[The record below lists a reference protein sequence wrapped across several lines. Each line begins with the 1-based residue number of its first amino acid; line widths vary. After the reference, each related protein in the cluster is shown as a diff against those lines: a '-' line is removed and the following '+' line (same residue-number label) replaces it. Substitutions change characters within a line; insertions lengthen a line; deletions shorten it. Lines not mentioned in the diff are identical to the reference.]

1 MGKGIARN
9 AAAAELEVHAWN
21 RTAAKL
27 EDLADTSGV
36 ETFATAREAVADV
49 DVVVT
54 MLSDADATIGLEG
67 SERCAALA
75 RDRGL
80 I

>member
-1 MGKGIARN
+1 
-9 AAAAELEVHAWN
+9 
-21 RTAAKL
+21 
-27 EDLADTSGV
+27 
-36 ETFATAREAVADV
+36 
-49 DVVVT
+49 VVVT